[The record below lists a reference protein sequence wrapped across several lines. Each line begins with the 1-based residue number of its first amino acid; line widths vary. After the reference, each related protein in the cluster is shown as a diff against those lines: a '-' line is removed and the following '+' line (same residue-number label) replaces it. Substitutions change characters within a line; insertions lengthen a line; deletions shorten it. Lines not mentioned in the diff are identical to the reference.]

1 MVVDRGVVYNMN
13 IIFTSHVKERMEL
26 RKILKEEVI
35 DAILHPDIIIKEY
48 GEYYFQKKLE
58 RGTIELPCERTETYI
73 KVITVYWL

>member
-1 MVVDRGVVYNMN
+1 MN
-13 IIFTSHVKERMEL
+13 IVFTSHVKKRMKK
-26 RKILKEEVI
+26 RRILKEEVI
-35 DAILHPDIIIKEY
+35 DNILSPDILIKEH

>member
-1 MVVDRGVVYNMN
+1 MN
-13 IIFTSHVKERMEL
+13 IVFTSHVKKKMKKR
-26 RKILKEEVI
+26 RILKEEVI
-35 DAILHPDIIIKEY
+35 DAILYPDIIIKEH